1 MRALIACAVLAA
13 SPAMAAEWLL
23 PPGARATTDRVSALD
38 SYATPVGVFGANG
51 TPTRMI
57 EGPVRRRSWRIE
69 GGASTTLQILDPLR
83 QQLDDAGFQIVFE
96 CRDRECGGFDFRFDV
111 EVVPAPGMVVDIG
124 DYRFLSAIRG
134 GDEVVTVLVSTVGG
148 ANYLQMVEVNAP
160 RTVDAPRVE
169 PPIENTAPNLSA
181 PETAA
186 ADPEGVDLVAMLLAQ
201 GRVVLSD
208 LEFQTGSAQL
218 AQDSAPSLAMLSAF
232 LNANESYRLALVGH
246 SDTVGALQDNIDLS
260 RRRAAS
266 VREALMA
273 THGVDGARL
282 EADGVGYLAPLTTN
296 LTPEGRQA
304 NRRVEA
310 VLLVE

>member
-1 MRALIACAVLAA
+1 MKLRAFIACAVVAA
-13 SPAMAAEWLL
+13 APVFAEDWRLPA
-23 PPGARATTDRVSALD
+23 GARVTTDRVSALD

-51 TPTRMI
+51 TPMRMI
-57 EGPVRRRSWRIE
+57 EGPVRRRSWRID

-148 ANYLQMVEVNAP
+148 ANYLQLVEVNAP
-160 RTVDAPRVE
+160 DAEVTVTPAIQTETDIAETVQ
-169 PPIENTAPNLSA
+169 LSG
-181 PETAA
+181 ET
-186 ADPEGVDLVAMLLAQ
+186 DLIAKLLAQ

-208 LEFQTGSAQL
+208 LEFQTGSADL
-218 AQDSAPSLAMLSAF
+218 AQDDATSLGLMAAF

-266 VREALMA
+266 VRLALMEA
-273 THGVDGARL
+273 HGVDGARL

-310 VLLVE
+310 VLLVK

>member
-1 MRALIACAVLAA
+1 MKLCAFIACAVFAA
-13 SPAMAAEWLL
+13 APAFAEDWRL
-23 PPGARATTDRVSALD
+23 PAGARVTTDRASALD

-51 TPTRMI
+51 TPTRLI
-57 EGPVRRRSWRIE
+57 EGPVRRRSWRID
-69 GGASTTLQILDPLR
+69 GGASTSLQILDPLR
-83 QQLDDAGFQIVFE
+83 QQLDDAGYQIVFE

-148 ANYLQMVEVNAP
+148 ANYLQLVEVNAP
-160 RTVDAPRVE
+160 DAEVTATPTIQTETDVAETVQ
-169 PPIENTAPNLSA
+169 LSG
-181 PETAA
+181 E
-186 ADPEGVDLVAMLLAQ
+186 ADLIAKLLAQ

-208 LEFQTGSAQL
+208 LEFQTGSADL
-218 AQDSAPSLAMLSAF
+218 AQDDATSLGLMAAF
-232 LNANESYRLALVGH
+232 LNENESYRLALVGH
-246 SDTVGALQDNIDLS
+246 SDTVGALQDNIGLS

-266 VREALMA
+266 VRLALMEA
-273 THGVDGARL
+273 HGVDGARL

-310 VLLVE
+310 VLLVK